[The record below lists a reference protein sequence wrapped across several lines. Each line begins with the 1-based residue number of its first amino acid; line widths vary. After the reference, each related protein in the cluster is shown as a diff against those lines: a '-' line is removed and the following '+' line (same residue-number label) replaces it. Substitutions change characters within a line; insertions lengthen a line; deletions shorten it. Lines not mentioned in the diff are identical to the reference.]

1 MKKHNF
7 KWFGFLMAAMS
18 VLCFSSCVNEE
29 YDVSDIN
36 TEITIGSESITLP
49 IGTTKQL
56 TLKSLMAGMSQ
67 DMLQVLD
74 GGYAFRISDNLDLGE
89 QLPDMKDML
98 SIPDVKFEQSTV
110 YNLSSVDQESM
121 SIEAQEFS
129 YAFDVADDGLSSEV
143 ELPQV
148 SVEEKNSTGIWEHGK
163 SAREMEIELNDI
175 ALQTL
180 PLFSVPSLPSN
191 LTGTYN
197 LNDFPAT
204 EIDPVSNEVV
214 VKSKAPGGISNIS
227 DIVMSDDAMVVIKV
241 SATNLF
247 LASGNLVPDLT
258 LDLGG
263 LAVLGDGQDKIKVD
277 HTFTLTADNNYS
289 VVKKYHVKEIGIAE
303 SDWSEDGELSLEKT
317 LKVKGSASL
326 TDVVVD
332 LSKLSGY
339 TAGGIGLNVE
349 VSFEDMTIK
358 SLMMDFEVDP
368 VEQKMTIPVSIND
381 MTLPDGV
388 TSINRVVFTE
398 ESVLDMFIETQ
409 NLNIPGLEIN
419 LESFKITFPESM
431 KVAGAVDGVW
441 EIKNTSIRDGF
452 EKQIHVEEFILPAPV
467 DGKISYSADV
477 ELEATIKLG
486 GHICSAD
493 VPYEEDKDGRIDV
506 SAVSNFELEDYFAEV
521 EGISHEL
528 DLEPEEFSYSL
539 PSDIADYG
547 TFIIIPEGNPVLLV
561 NINIP
566 KTRLALQAGADGL
579 KISFPEFLK
588 FDTTGYDFDDQTN
601 TLTLTDVLPEV
612 IELPVKQ
619 LVVTPTKNEETG
631 EYMAGGEIVVT
642 GSIEMAAGEVSGK
655 DIDILMA
662 SEASVNAIIPE
673 LVAAEI
679 SFDKFEMDASEEFEF
694 TLFAG
699 GDLPEQVKSVSDI
712 QLDEV
717 EVRIDI
723 TVEDMPDFGTLPVLD
738 FQLEL
743 PEILILDE
751 KDSRVDGNKVAI
763 NGVIKDGKVDI
774 KPIALKSIDLSGY
787 DLTSGEDLIAK
798 MSINGGISVEHP
810 QVNLKELNGDV
821 KIQIKAAIEDIEIAQ
836 VEAVVDY
843 QIDGINESFKLSG
856 LPEFMKGEG
865 FVIDLANPHL
875 IIKAK
880 TNIGIPV
887 AGNLSIIPIYGGVE
901 SAESRIDASIKL
913 PYTETA
919 EKTDSVVFWFGSD
932 ENSCPADYT
941 FVEADVNKL
950 IRQIPDELKL
960 QLSAGTESDKT
971 CILDPSAEY
980 DLDVTYDFVVP
991 MAFGKDLRIELSDTV
1006 YMASP
1011 LMTQMLEKNSVQ
1023 LAGSITSSLPVQLE
1037 LNAVLLDEDLDPIAM
1052 KVPATQTISAGNSD
1066 GTAAVSE
1073 LNLTLSLA
1081 ENASANGLSGVK
1093 LTFTVT
1099 APNSTGRPI
1108 GENDFVQADL
1118 KIAVPEGITLDVEGL
1133 M

>member
-1 MKKHNF
+1 
-7 KWFGFLMAAMS
+7 MS
-18 VLCFSSCVNEE
+18 
-29 YDVSDIN
+29 DVN

-49 IGTTKQL
+49 LGTTKQL
-56 TLKSLMAGMSQ
+56 TLSSLMSGMDQ

-74 GGYAFRISDNLDLGE
+74 GGYAFRISDKLNLGE

-98 SIPDVKFEQSTV
+98 TIPDVVFEQSTV
-110 YNLSSVDQESM
+110 YNLSSIDQESM
-121 SIEAQEFS
+121 SIDSQVFS

-148 SVEEKNSTGIWEHGK
+148 FVENKNSTGIWEHGK
-163 SAREMEIELNDI
+163 SAREMQIEMNDI
-175 ALQTL
+175 ALQTQ
-180 PLFSVPSLPSN
+180 PLFEAPEIPAG
-191 LTGTYN
+191 LTGTYTPPP
-197 LNDFPAT
+197 FPDRSI
-204 EIDPVSNEVV
+204 EPVSNEIIVQ
-214 VKSKAPGGISNIS
+214 SKAPGGISNIS
-227 DIVMSDDAMVVIKV
+227 DVLMSDAAMVVLKV
-241 SATNLF
+241 SATNSF
-247 LASGNLVPDLT
+247 LASGNIIPDLT

-263 LAVLGDGQDKIKVD
+263 LAVLGDGQGKIALD
-277 HTFTLTADNNYS
+277 QNFTLTADNGYS
-289 VVKKYHVKEIGIAE
+289 VTKKYHVREIVIDE
-303 SDWSEDGELSLEKT
+303 SDWDEDGELSLERT
-317 LKVKGSASL
+317 LKVEGSASL

-332 LSKLSGY
+332 LAKLSGY
-339 TAGGIGLNVE
+339 AAGGIGLNVE

-368 VEQKMTIPVSIND
+368 VVEKMTIPVTINE
-381 MTLPDGV
+381 MSLPDGV
-388 TSINRVVFTE
+388 TSINKVVFTE
-398 ESVLDMFIETQ
+398 DSVLDMLIETQ
-409 NLNIPGLEIN
+409 NLNITGLEIE

-431 KVAGAVDGVW
+431 KVADAADGVW
-441 EIKNTSIRDGF
+441 EITNTSIRDGF
-452 EKQIHVEEFILPAPV
+452 EKKIYIEEFILPAPV
-467 DGKISYSADV
+467 DGKVNYSADV

-486 GHICSAD
+486 GRICSAD
-493 VPYEEDKDGRIDV
+493 VPYTEDKDGKIDV
-506 SAVSNFELEDYFAEV
+506 SAVSDFEMDDYFAEV
-521 EGISHEL
+521 EGIAHEL

-539 PSDIADYG
+539 PDDIADYG
-547 TFIIIPEGNPVLLV
+547 TFVIIPEGNPVLLV

-566 KTRLALQAGADGL
+566 KTKLDLQAGADGL

-588 FDTTGYDFDDQTN
+588 FDSTGYNFDDQTN
-601 TLTLTDVLPEV
+601 TLTLTGVLPDV
-612 IELPVKQ
+612 IELPVTQ
-619 LVVTPTKNEETG
+619 LVVTPTMDEVTG
-631 EYMAGGEIVVT
+631 EYMASGEIVVA
-642 GSIEMAAGEVSGK
+642 GAIEMAAGEVSGK

-662 SEASVNAIIPE
+662 TEASVSAVIPE

-694 TLFAG
+694 TLFAA
-699 GDLPEQVKSVSDI
+699 GDLPEQVKSVSNV

-717 EVRIDI
+717 EVNIDI
-723 TVEDMPDFGTLPVLD
+723 AVEDMPDFGALPVLD

-751 KDSRVDGNKVAI
+751 KDPRVDGNKVAI
-763 NGVIKDGKVDI
+763 NGFIKDGKVDI
-774 KPIALKSIDLSGY
+774 EPIALKSIDLSEY
-787 DLTSGEDLIAK
+787 DLTSGEDLVAK
-798 MSINGGISVEHP
+798 MLINGGISVENP
-810 QVNLKELNGDV
+810 QVDLKELNGDV
-821 KIQIKAAIEDIEIAQ
+821 NIHIKSAIEDIEIAQ

-843 QIDGINESFKLSG
+843 QIDGINESFKLDG
-856 LPEFMKGEG
+856 LPEFMKGEN

-880 TNIGIPV
+880 TNLGIPV

-901 SAESRIDASIKL
+901 STESRIDAKISL

-919 EKTDSVVFWFGSD
+919 EKTDSMVLWFGAD
-932 ENSCPADYT
+932 EKSCPADYT

-960 QLSAGTESDKT
+960 QLTAGTETDKT
-971 CILDPSAEY
+971 CVLDPSAEY

-991 MAFGKDLRIELSDTV
+991 MAFGEDLRIELSDTV

-1011 LMTQMLEKNSVQ
+1011 ILAQMLENNSVQ

-1037 LNAVLLDEDLDPIAM
+1037 LNAVLLDEDYAPISM

-1066 GTAAVSE
+1066 GSAAVSP
-1073 LNLTLSLA
+1073 LDLTLALA
-1081 ENASANGLSGVK
+1081 ENASATGLSGIK

-1108 GENDFVQADL
+1108 GENDYVQADL
-1118 KIAVPEGITLDVEGL
+1118 KISVPEGITLDVEGL